1 MIYNMWYAVLD
12 SKEVKKN
19 TPIFAK
25 RLNKNLVFW
34 RDSNNNICCIDDKC
48 CHRGDSLSH
57 GKVCKDNIA
66 CPFHRFQ
73 FDKSGKT
80 VMIPANGKNTEVNKN
95 FFVEGYEVR
104 DLYGFIWFW
113 YRDKDKINDKIMF
126 PDDLK
131 DKKFSYSTI
140 RDEWNNHYTRCIENQ
155 LDVVHISFVHHN
167 TIGRGNKTVVNGPL
181 AELDENN
188 NTLKFYVNNVI
199 DNGQKALSSSEMK
212 KEDFKYFLYFY
223 FTNTWQNYIFE
234 KMRIF
239 GVFSPVDDENTVI
252 YMRFYQKIMNIP
264 FIKNIINF
272 IGKKYSDIVLKQDKN
287 VVKTQS
293 KKESY
298 LGMKEEK
305 LIQGDKPII
314 MYRSTR
320 DKLKKENNSSI

>member
-12 SKEVKKN
+12 SKEVKQNK
-19 TPIFAK
+19 PLFAK

-48 CHRGDSLSH
+48 CHRGASLSH
-57 GKVCKDNIA
+57 GKICENNVA
-66 CPFHRFQ
+66 CPFHGFQ

-80 VMIPANGKNTEVNKN
+80 VMIPANGRNTAVDER

-113 YRDKDKINDKIMF
+113 YGDKDKINDKIMF

-155 LDVVHISFVHHN
+155 LDVVHVSFVHYN
-167 TIGRGNKTVVNGPL
+167 TIGRGNKTIVNGPL
-181 AELDENN
+181 VELENDVM
-188 NTLKFYVNNVI
+188 KFYVNNVI

-223 FTNTWQNYIFE
+223 FPNTWQNYIFE

-239 GVFSPVDDENTVI
+239 GVFAPVDDENTVV
-252 YMRFYQKIMNIP
+252 YMRFYQKIVNIP
-264 FIKNIINF
+264 FIKSIINL

-293 KKESY
+293 RKESY
-298 LGMKEEK
+298 LGMPEEK
-305 LIQGDKPII
+305 LIAGDMPII
-314 MYRSTR
+314 VYRSTR
-320 DKLKKENNSSI
+320 DKFKKSNNKD

>member
-12 SKEVKKN
+12 SKEVKQNK
-19 TPIFAK
+19 PLFAK

-48 CHRGDSLSH
+48 CHRGASLSH
-57 GKVCKDNIA
+57 GKICGNNVA
-66 CPFHRFQ
+66 CPFHGFQ

-80 VMIPANGKNTEVNKN
+80 VMIPANGRNTAVDER

-113 YRDKDKINDKIMF
+113 YGDKDKINDKIMF

-155 LDVVHISFVHHN
+155 LDVVHVSFVHYN
-167 TIGRGNKTVVNGPL
+167 TIGRGNKTIVNGPL
-181 AELDENN
+181 VELENDVM
-188 NTLKFYVNNVI
+188 KFYVNNVI

-223 FTNTWQNYIFE
+223 FPNTWQNYIFE

-239 GVFSPVDDENTVI
+239 GVFAPVDDENTVV
-252 YMRFYQKIMNIP
+252 YMRFYQKIVNIP
-264 FIKNIINF
+264 FIKSIINL

-293 KKESY
+293 SKESY
-298 LGMKEEK
+298 LGMPEEK
-305 LIQGDKPII
+305 LIAGDMPII
-314 MYRSTR
+314 VYRSTR
-320 DKLKKENNSSI
+320 DKFKKSNNKD

>member
-19 TPIFAK
+19 KPFFAK

-48 CHRGDSLSH
+48 CHRGASLSH
-57 GKVCKDNIA
+57 GKICGNNVA
-66 CPFHRFQ
+66 CPFHGFQ
-73 FDKSGKT
+73 FDKTGKT

-95 FFVEGYEVR
+95 FFVEGYEVKE
-104 DLYGFIWFW
+104 LYGFIWLW
-113 YRDKDKINDKIMF
+113 YGDKDKINDRIMF

-140 RDEWNNHYTRCIENQ
+140 RDEWHNHYTRCIENQ

-223 FTNTWQNYIFE
+223 FPNTWQNYIFE
-234 KMRIF
+234 KMRVF
-239 GVFSPVDDENTVI
+239 GVFAPVDDENTII
-252 YMRFYQKIMNIP
+252 YMRFYQKVMNIP
-264 FIKNIINF
+264 FLKNIINF
-272 IGKKYSDIVLKQDKN
+272 IGKKYSAVVLKQDKD

-293 KKESY
+293 SKESY

-305 LIQGDKPII
+305 LIAGDKPII
-314 MYRSTR
+314 IYRSTR
-320 DKLKKENNSSI
+320 DKLKKINNSK

>member
-19 TPIFAK
+19 KPFFAK

-48 CHRGDSLSH
+48 CHRGASLSH
-57 GKVCKDNIA
+57 GKICGNNVA
-66 CPFHRFQ
+66 CPFHGFQ
-73 FDKSGKT
+73 FDKTGKT

-95 FFVEGYEVR
+95 FFVEGYEVKE
-104 DLYGFIWFW
+104 LYGFIWLW
-113 YRDKDKINDKIMF
+113 YGDKDKINDRIMF

-140 RDEWNNHYTRCIENQ
+140 KDEWHNHYTRCIENQ
-155 LDVVHISFVHHN
+155 LDVVHVSFVHYN
-167 TIGRGNKTVVNGPL
+167 TIGKGNKTVVNGPL
-181 AELDENN
+181 VELDEENN
-188 NTLKFYVNNVI
+188 ILKFYVNNVI
-199 DNGQKALSSSEMK
+199 DKGQKALSASEMK

-223 FTNTWQNYIFE
+223 FPNTWQNYIFE
-234 KMRIF
+234 KMRVF
-239 GVFSPVDDENTVI
+239 GVFAPVDDENTVI
-252 YMRFYQKIMNIP
+252 YMRFYQKVMNIP

-272 IGKKYSDIVLKQDKN
+272 IGKKYSAVVLKQDKN

-293 KKESY
+293 SKESY

-305 LIQGDKPII
+305 LIAGDKPII
-314 MYRSTR
+314 IYRSTR
-320 DKLKKENNSSI
+320 DKLKKIND

>member
-19 TPIFAK
+19 KPFFAK

-48 CHRGDSLSH
+48 CHRGASLSH
-57 GKVCKDNIA
+57 GKICGNNVA
-66 CPFHRFQ
+66 CPFHGFQ
-73 FDKSGKT
+73 FDKTGKT

-95 FFVEGYEVR
+95 FFVEGYEVKE
-104 DLYGFIWFW
+104 LYGFIWLW
-113 YRDKDKINDKIMF
+113 YGDKDKINDRIMF

-140 RDEWNNHYTRCIENQ
+140 KDEWHNHYTRCIENQ
-155 LDVVHISFVHHN
+155 LDVVHVSFVHYN
-167 TIGRGNKTVVNGPL
+167 TIGKGNKTVVNGPL
-181 AELDENN
+181 VELDEENN
-188 NTLKFYVNNVI
+188 ILKFYVNNVI
-199 DNGQKALSSSEMK
+199 DKGQKALSASEMK

-223 FTNTWQNYIFE
+223 FPNTWQNYIFE
-234 KMRIF
+234 KMRVF
-239 GVFSPVDDENTVI
+239 GVFAPVDDENTVI
-252 YMRFYQKIMNIP
+252 YMRFYQKVMNIP

-272 IGKKYSDIVLKQDKN
+272 IGKKYSAVVLKQDKD

-293 KKESY
+293 SKESY

-305 LIQGDKPII
+305 LIAGDKPII
-314 MYRSTR
+314 IYRSTR
-320 DKLKKENNSSI
+320 DKLKKIND

>member
-12 SKEVKKN
+12 SKEVKRNK
-19 TPIFAK
+19 PLFAK

-48 CHRGDSLSH
+48 CHRGASLSH
-57 GKVCKDNIA
+57 GKICTDNIA
-66 CPFHRFQ
+66 CPFHGFH

-113 YRDKDKINDKIMF
+113 YGDKDKINERIMF
-126 PDDLK
+126 PDNLK
-131 DKKFSYSTI
+131 DKKFSCSTI

-167 TIGRGNKTVVNGPL
+167 NIGRGNKTVVNGPL
-181 AELDENN
+181 SELDEDNN
-188 NTLKFYVNNVI
+188 ILKFYVNNVA
-199 DNGQKALSSSEMK
+199 DNGQKALSASEMK

-223 FTNTWQNYIFE
+223 FPNTWQNYIFE

-239 GVFSPVDDENTVI
+239 GVFAPVDDENTVI
-252 YMRFYQKIMNIP
+252 YMRFYQKIVNIP

-272 IGKKYSDIVLKQDKN
+272 IGRKYSDIVLKQDKN
-287 VVKTQS
+287 VVKTQP

-320 DKLKKENNSSI
+320 DKLKKENNSFI

>member
-12 SKEVKKN
+12 SKEVKPNK
-19 TPIFAK
+19 PLFAK

-48 CHRGDSLSH
+48 CHRGASLSH
-57 GKVCKDNIA
+57 GKICGNNVA
-66 CPFHRFQ
+66 CPFHGFQ

-80 VMIPANGKNTEVNKN
+80 VMIPANGRNTAVDER

-113 YRDKDKINDKIMF
+113 YGDKDKINDKIMF

-155 LDVVHISFVHHN
+155 LDVVHVSFVHYN
-167 TIGRGNKTVVNGPL
+167 TIGRGNKTIVNGPL
-181 AELDENN
+181 VELENDVM
-188 NTLKFYVNNVI
+188 KFYVNNVI

-223 FTNTWQNYIFE
+223 FPNTWQNYIFE

-239 GVFSPVDDENTVI
+239 GVFAPVDDENTVV
-252 YMRFYQKIMNIP
+252 YMRFYQKIVNIP
-264 FIKNIINF
+264 FIKSIINL

-293 KKESY
+293 RKESY
-298 LGMKEEK
+298 LGMPEEK
-305 LIQGDKPII
+305 LIAGDMPII
-314 MYRSTR
+314 VYRSTR
-320 DKLKKENNSSI
+320 DKFKKSNNKD